1 MTKATIFAA
10 LRLSSGVLSSL
21 QLGNIT
27 AIHAQSFYKSNQD
40 FALFAND
47 AEDPEVEISAWAHF
61 ERSQKFFEKDK
72 CDILAARLQVPI
84 ESLQTAIEQNGFI
97 WLSYLRVYYLPSP
110 IIVKNSTKGVFIA
123 LENRVYINKLQPVLD
138 DSNYEKRKREVEN
151 LEPPE
156 PLDVQIQ
163 KMLEEVELQRK
174 MESLKKL
181 DWIKKITAK
190 GNRSIKEDK
199 GKSNYQAGTE
209 FEIIVKQSLEF
220 LGFTVDITHK
230 GGAGGLDLFCSKPYP
245 VAGECKAGR
254 SKSDKAVEQIDRI
267 AKRILKENYLLASGL
282 IILGSGDEPSNQ
294 LVDSAISSKVTG
306 SIKISIIRAMT
317 LQKLVELKAK
327 YDGAINLFELKECL
341 QAGQIDDKI
350 DEYIQKVEAKIKL
363 RSCIVQAVKK
373 LADIGT
379 TQPNFERIC
388 TQYNAMFF
396 TDNDS
401 VLHDQE
407 AKDILIELSSPLAGY
422 LGRVKGDREK
432 GDRFYYLR
440 DLPI

>member
-1 MTKATIFAA
+1 MSEATIFAA
-10 LRLSSGVLSSL
+10 LRLPSGVLSSL
-21 QLGNIT
+21 ESGNIT
-27 AIHAQSFYKSNQD
+27 VIHAQSFNRPKQD
-40 FALFAND
+40 FALCSD
-47 AEDPEVEISAWAHF
+47 APEASEVKISAWARC
-61 ERSQKFFEKDK
+61 EGSQQFSEKDK
-72 CDILAARLQVPI
+72 CGILAAHLQIPI
-84 ESLQTAIEQNGFI
+84 ESLQNALEQNGFI

-110 IIVKNSTKGVFIA
+110 IVIKNSAKGVFIA
-123 LENRVYINKLQPVLD
+123 LENRIYINELQPVID
-138 DSNYEKRKREVEN
+138 DITYEKRKKQVEN

-163 KMLEEVELQRK
+163 RMLEEVEFHQK
-174 MESLKKL
+174 IESLKKL

-190 GNRSIKEDK
+190 GNRSIEEDK
-199 GKSNYQAGTE
+199 NKSNYQAGTE
-209 FEIIVKQSLEF
+209 FENIVKQSLEF

-306 SIKISIIRAMT
+306 SIKINIIKAMT

-327 YDGAINLFELKECL
+327 YDGAIDLFEVKKCL
-341 QAGQIDDKI
+341 QGGQIDEEIDK
-350 DEYIQKVEAKIKL
+350 YIQKVEGELKL
-363 RSCIVQAVKK
+363 RSHVVKTVK
-373 LADIGT
+373 
-379 TQPNFERIC
+379 NFLLNNSFR
-388 TQYNAMFF
+388 
-396 TDNDS
+396 D
-401 VLHDQE
+401 VE
-407 AKDILIELSSPLAGY
+407 ANVIFGLYAGSNPPKSLSTEELKELLIELSSPLAGY
-422 LGRVKGDREK
+422 LGRVEENGKK
-432 GDRFYYLR
+432 CDRFYYLR